1 MSKSTRRSRHRQ
13 AGVSQLVAASH
24 GGLWRL
30 AAHPP
35 ADPSRQARARL
46 AMLEWHAAHGH
57 NVSLTARHFG
67 FSRPTVYRWLRRFD
81 PHRLGSLEDRSS
93 RPQRCRRPTWTSAQ
107 LDAVKQMREAYPRWG
122 KAKLAVLLRRE
133 GRHSLSVSMT
143 GRILVRLLRTGEL
156 REPRPSRARTHKRRQ
171 ARPHAIRKP
180 RDYAVE
186 RPGDLVQVDT
196 LDVRMPGWSRPLKQ
210 FTARDVVSRWDTL
223 ELARSASARNA
234 ATILDA
240 LTARLPFGLR
250 AVQVDGGSE
259 FMAEFET
266 ACVERDIR
274 LFVLPPRSPKL
285 NGHVERA
292 NGTHTTEF
300 WELSDAEPELEPLR
314 AALLAWETCYDT
326 VRPHQA
332 LGYLTPAE
340 WLERQGILVPGV

>member
-1 MSKSTRRSRHRQ
+1 MSQSTRRSRHRQ
-13 AGVSQLVAASH
+13 AGVGQLVAIAH
-24 GGLWRL
+24 GGLWQL
-30 AAHPP
+30 TAAPP
-35 ADPSRQARARL
+35 VELSRRARARL
-46 AMLEWHAAHGH
+46 AMLEWHRDHGH

-67 FSRPTVYRWLRRFD
+67 WSRPTVYRWLDRYD
-81 PHRLGSLEDRSS
+81 PRHLGRLEDRSS
-93 RPQRCRRPTWTSAQ
+93 RPARCRRPTWTSAQ
-107 LDAVKQMREAYPRWG
+107 RRAVQRVRESYPRWG

-133 GRHSLSVSMT
+133 GIELSVSMT
-143 GRILVRLLRTGEL
+143 GRILERLCRSGDLL
-156 REPRPSRARTHKRRQ
+156 EPRLRGVAAKRPRQ
-171 ARPHAIRKP
+171 ARPHAVRKP
-180 RDYAVE
+180 RAYAVE

-223 ELARSASARNA
+223 ELARSASARLA
-234 ATILDA
+234 SAILDA
-240 LTARLPFGLR
+240 MAERMPFPLR

-259 FMAEFET
+259 FMAEFEA
-266 ACVERDIR
+266 ACAERGLA

-292 NGTHTTEF
+292 NGTHASEF

-314 AALLAWETCYDT
+314 AALLAWETCYNT

-340 WLERQGILVPGV
+340 WLERDGILVPGV